1 MALSQSPPPLFQQ
14 GLSARVRLLIA
25 VVSSVVILQIDFSLG
40 LLKPLRQGLNMVLY
54 PIEQTLVLPRD
65 LFNWLAGLTSSL
77 SDITEKKRA
86 LELKEAA
93 NADVLMQLDQLQNE
107 NDSLRA
113 LLDLRK
119 SLKSKTVAARISHTT
134 RDPFSDRVV
143 IDRGSQHGVMP
154 GHPVINSLGVVG
166 QVVRVSP
173 ITAEVALITDPA
185 LTVPINLPR
194 SGIRSLMTGAGD
206 GQQVQVKYLNLNA
219 EVEVGDLVLT
229 SGLDGLYPPGFPV
242 ARVSRIER
250 SGGGQFPKV
259 SCTPTASIGS
269 MRHVLVLLIDQDL
282 LPPAPRD
289 LEPPAPRP
297 KSKGSAK

>member
-1 MALSQSPPPLFQQ
+1 M
-14 GLSARVRLLIA
+14 
-25 VVSSVVILQIDFSLG
+25 
-40 LLKPLRQGLNMVLY
+40 
-54 PIEQTLVLPRD
+54 PRD

-229 SGLDGLYPPGFPV
+229 SGLDGLFPPGFPV

-250 SGGGQFPKV
+250 SGGGQFPTV

>member
-77 SDITEKKRA
+77 SDITEKKRT

-229 SGLDGLYPPGFPV
+229 SGLDGLYPPGLPV

-282 LPPAPRD
+282 LPPTPRD
-289 LEPPAPRP
+289 LEPPEPRP

>member
-25 VVSSVVILQIDFSLG
+25 VVSAVVILQIDFTLG

-65 LFNWLAGLTSSL
+65 LFNWVAGLTVSL
-77 SDITEKKRA
+77 SDLTEKKRV

-93 NADVLMQLDQLQNE
+93 NADVLMQLEQLQNE

-194 SGIRSLMTGAGD
+194 SGIRSLMTGSGD

-219 EVEVGDLVLT
+219 EVEVGDLVVT

-250 SGGGQFPKV
+250 AGGGQFPKV
-259 SCTPTASIGS
+259 SCTPTASIGA
-269 MRHVLVLLIDQDL
+269 MRHVLVLLIDQEL

-289 LEPPAPRP
+289 LEAPAPSP
-297 KSKGSAK
+297 KSKRVAK

>member
-25 VVSSVVILQIDFSLG
+25 VVSSAVILQIDFSLG

-229 SGLDGLYPPGFPV
+229 SGLDGLFPPGFPV

-269 MRHVLVLLIDQDL
+269 IRHVLVLLIDQDL

>member
-119 SLKSKTVAARISHTT
+119 SLKSITVAARISHTT